1 MDIPAPAATSAG
13 MHPLPRRESLIHQ
26 VATILRKSIRDG
38 VWAEFL
44 PGELSLCESFQ
55 VSRETLRG
63 ALGILG
69 QEKLISSSQ
78 GQRRRILT
86 PATQN
91 KTPRRRGVILLT
103 SVRLEQMDGASILL
117 IDGLRGQ
124 LAKHH
129 LELQVQVSPACFT
142 RKPEK
147 ALAAMV
153 QGSTMA
159 LWVLFSAPAAAQRW
173 FMKQGLPCVLVG
185 SLHPGIALPSLDAD
199 YDAMGQHA
207 ANQLLSRGHRRLAVV
222 IPKSVRAGDAYTVAA
237 FRAAC
242 AKAPGATLQLLEH
255 DGTPAGI
262 QRCINSML
270 KESPATGLFIA
281 HARHVLTVMSSLTS
295 RGLRIP
301 ADVSVISRD
310 SESFLE
316 FMVPRPTHYH
326 IPPLVLAQKL
336 SQVVLKMARGE
347 SVVAKSH
354 LIMPTLVAGETL
366 AKR

>member
-1 MDIPAPAATSAG
+1 MDIPVAAATSGG

-26 VATILRKSIRDG
+26 VANILRKSISDG
-38 VWAEFL
+38 VWAEHL
-44 PGELSLCESFQ
+44 PGELSLCQSFQ

-63 ALGILG
+63 ALGILI
-69 QEKLISSSQ
+69 QEKLISSQQ
-78 GQRRRILT
+78 GQRRRVLK
-86 PATQN
+86 PAAHG
-91 KTPRRRGVILLT
+91 KVPKRRGVILLT

-147 ALAAMV
+147 ALAALA

-173 FMKQGLPCVLVG
+173 FMKHGLPCVLVG
-185 SLHPGIALPSLDAD
+185 SLHTGIALPSLDAD

-207 ANQLLSRGHRRLAVV
+207 ANQFLSRGHRRLAIV
-222 IPKSVRAGDAYTVAA
+222 IPKIVRAGDAYTVAA
-237 FRAAC
+237 FRTAC
-242 AKAPGATLQLLEH
+242 EKVPGATLQLLEH
-255 DGTPAGI
+255 DGTTAGI
-262 QRCINSML
+262 QRCLSEML
-270 KESPATGLFIA
+270 KHSPATGLFIA
-281 HARHVLTVMSSLTS
+281 HARHVLTVMSYLST

-301 ADVSVISRD
+301 ADVSLISRD

-326 IPPLVLAQKL
+326 IPFLFLAQKL
-336 SQVVLKMARGE
+336 SQLVLKMARGE
-347 SVVAKSH
+347 AVAAKSQ
-354 LIMPTLVAGETL
+354 LVMPTLVAGETL